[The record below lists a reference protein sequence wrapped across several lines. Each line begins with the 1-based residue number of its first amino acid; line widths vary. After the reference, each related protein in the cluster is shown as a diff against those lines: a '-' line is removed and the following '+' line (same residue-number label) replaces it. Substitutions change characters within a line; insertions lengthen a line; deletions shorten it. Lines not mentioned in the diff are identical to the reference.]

1 MPSRRHRLQHVTKGT
16 RHAHRACR
24 RRRRARCRAPPPPPP
39 PCSTAE
45 YRQLDFW
52 VGDWDAEFALPGG
65 KTGHAVN
72 RITRNEYGDCVIAEH
87 FEQADIGYVGASH
100 STYDPARKKWVQT
113 WVDNGGAYIT
123 LVGGPVE
130 GKDYSFEL
138 VTVEPNGPKQTW
150 SRMIWQDVKPDS
162 FTWRWQAR
170 QADGSWADSWVI
182 KYTRRK

>member
-1 MPSRRHRLQHVTKGT
+1 MLVALALAAAPAAT
-16 RHAHRACR
+16 
-24 RRRRARCRAPPPPPP
+24 PPPPPP
-39 PCSTAE
+39 PPACSTAE

-87 FEQADIGYVGASH
+87 FEQADIAYVGASL
-100 STYDPARKKWVQT
+100 SMYDPSRKKWVQT
-113 WVDNGGAYIT
+113 WVDNGGGYIT
-123 LVGGPVE
+123 LIGGPVQ
-130 GKDYSFEL
+130 GQPYSFEL
-138 VTVEPNGPKQTW
+138 VTVEPKGPKQVY

-170 QADGSWADSWVI
+170 QEDGSWADSWAI
-182 KYTRRK
+182 NYKRRK

>member
-1 MPSRRHRLQHVTKGT
+1 MLIALAVAAAAPTMV
-16 RHAHRACR
+16 
-24 RRRRARCRAPPPPPP
+24 PPPPPP
-39 PCSTAE
+39 PPSCSTAE

-72 RITRNEYGDCVIAEH
+72 RITRDEFGHCVIAEH
-87 FEQADIGYVGASH
+87 FQQADIGYLGASF
-100 STYDPARKKWVQT
+100 SMYDPSKKKWLQT
-113 WVDNGGAYIT
+113 WVDNGGAYIS
-123 LVGGPVE
+123 LIGGPVQ
-130 GKDYSFEL
+130 GQPHSFEL
-138 VTVEPNGPKQTW
+138 VTVEPKGPKQTW

-162 FTWRWQAR
+162 FTWRWQAK

>member
-1 MPSRRHRLQHVTKGT
+1 MLIALAV
-16 RHAHRACR
+16 AA
-24 RRRRARCRAPPPPPP
+24 AAPATPPPP

-52 VGDWDAEFALPGG
+52 VGDWNAEFALPGG

-72 RITRNEYGDCVIAEH
+72 RITGNEYGDCVIAEH

-100 STYDPARKKWVQT
+100 STYDPAKRKWVQT
-113 WVDNGGAYIT
+113 WVDNGGGYIT
-123 LVGGPVE
+123 LAGGPVE

-138 VTVEPNGPKQTW
+138 VTVEPKGPGQTY

-170 QADGSWADSWVI
+170 QADGSWADSWAI
-182 KYTRRK
+182 KYTRRR